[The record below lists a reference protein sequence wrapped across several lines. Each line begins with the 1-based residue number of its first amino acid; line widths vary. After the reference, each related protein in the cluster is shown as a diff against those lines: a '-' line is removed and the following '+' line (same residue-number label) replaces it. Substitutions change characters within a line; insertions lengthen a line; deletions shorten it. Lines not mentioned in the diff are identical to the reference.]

1 MRYRLFFVFA
11 LVSYISVFAQEAD
24 ADMEQ
29 MLNDMQRDD
38 YINAYLMI
46 TSPGNEAYSVAGHAA
61 IRMVCPSKE
70 VDYCYE
76 YTANVSINQQ
86 LDYIIGDMT
95 GSLCRHHTPS
105 YMSHYTELGRS
116 ITSLHLNLTPEQKIN
131 LWSELD
137 TETDSGEK
145 REFSVMGYNCTS
157 VLRLIVEASLDTDV
171 IQYHNVNI
179 ALTGTYRDIFPYVF
193 SDSPWIGLLWN
204 IMNGTDFDKPTE
216 MQNHLFPIALLDEW
230 SKATILSSDRQER
243 SMILETKKLTTIE
256 SQYTSPISALT
267 VLILLLVISI
277 ISAIIDSQMGYTV
290 FGRVVDVLYMTIESV
305 VGLFITYLL
314 LFSHQV
320 ATSWNW
326 LIFVFSPVPMVL
338 WLCLRSNNKVMSH
351 VYALFGI
358 ILTIYVLF
366 APFIPQMRYG
376 HLWILMLAFAIRV
389 YVNWKITK
397 SLNNIC
403 INSKNSNYEH

>member
-1 MRYRLFFVFA
+1 MRYIFFIVFVLA
-11 LVSYISVFAQEAD
+11 SYSSVFAQESD

-29 MLNDMQRDD
+29 MRSDMQRDD

-95 GSLCRHHTPS
+95 GSLCRHHTSS

-137 TETDSGEK
+137 AETDSGEK

-157 VLRLIVEASLDTDV
+157 VLRLIVETSLDTDV
-171 IQYHNVNI
+171 IQYHDVNM
-179 ALTGTYRDIFPYVF
+179 ALMGTYRDIFPYVF

-204 IMNGTDFDKPTE
+204 IMNGSDFDKPTK
-216 MQNHLFPIALLDEW
+216 MQDHLFPMALLDEW
-230 SKATILSSDRQER
+230 SKATILSTNRQER
-243 SMILETKKLTTIE
+243 QMILETKRLTTIE
-256 SQYTSPISALT
+256 SQFTSPIPTLT

-277 ISAIIDSQMGYTV
+277 VSAIVDSKIGYTIL
-290 FGRVVDVLYMTIESV
+290 GRVVDVLYMTIESAI
-305 VGLFITYLL
+305 GMFLTFLL

-326 LIFVFSPVPMVL
+326 LIFVFSPVPLVL
-338 WLCLRSNNKVMSH
+338 WLCLRRNNMFMSH

-358 ILTIYVLF
+358 ILAIFVIF

-389 YVNWKITK
+389 YINWKITK
-397 SLNNIC
+397 SHNNIS
-403 INSKNSNYEH
+403 INSKNSKL

>member
-1 MRYRLFFVFA
+1 MRYRLFFVLA

-29 MLNDMQRDD
+29 MRNDMQRDD

-171 IQYHNVNI
+171 IQYHDVNT

-216 MQNHLFPIALLDEW
+216 MLDHLFPIALLDEW

-243 SMILETKKLTTIE
+243 PMILETKRLTTIE
-256 SQYTSPISALT
+256 SQYKSPISTLT
-267 VLILLLVISI
+267 VLILFLVISI
-277 ISAIIDSQMGYTV
+277 VSAIVDSKIGYTIL
-290 FGRVVDVLYMTIESV
+290 GRVVDVLYMTIESAI
-305 VGLFITYLL
+305 GMFLTFLL

-326 LIFVFSPVPMVL
+326 LIFVFSPVPLVL
-338 WLCLRSNNKVMSH
+338 WLCLRRNNMIMSH

-358 ILTIYVLF
+358 ILAVFVIF

-389 YVNWKITK
+389 YLNWKITK
-397 SLNNIC
+397 SHNNIS
-403 INSKNSNYEH
+403 INSKNLNYEH